1 MVPTASNRAGRVSTA
16 RSSFRTPRRMIADYR
31 LTVLGERWNRIW
43 ASPTGGRMFV
53 VSSLACI
60 LLLGGICPRFN
71 YAQEVPHLEPP
82 GVHASLFGNLEKKIT
97 ACDPTTDVQL
107 CVLNAIWETAD
118 VTADGMVNV
127 AEINRLFRIVAGGIG
142 YGDYVI
148 SYNDTKSN
156 RRDVPAAE
164 PPENNELDF
173 VIVASSVGAIATPAL
188 IANFDYNSDGM
199 LSRTEILGDTDFAN
213 LVSEVQKQRRRL
225 PNRIMEAFWRLRGGL
240 FGTTAR
246 ERDGQ
251 VATERRGEEEAQTDR
266 TKLAEFCAEVPQSAL
281 CRGAREG
288 QMRTERRGEEDA
300 RTDRT
305 KLVEF
310 CAEVPQSA
318 LCRDL

>member
-1 MVPTASNRAGRVSTA
+1 MGIAYERSDVCRIEFSLHPPARWDLPAFQLRAGSSASGTA
-16 RSSFRTPRRMIADYR
+16 RGPRET
-31 LTVLGERWNRIW
+31 LWQSGEKDH
-43 ASPTGGRMFV
+43 
-53 VSSLACI
+53 SL
-60 LLLGGICPRFN
+60 R
-71 YAQEVPHLEPP
+71 
-82 GVHASLFGNLEKKIT
+82 
-97 ACDPTTDVQL
+97 PTTDVQL

-118 VTADGMVNV
+118 VTADGMVSV

-148 SYNDTKSN
+148 SHNDTKSN

-305 KLVEF
+305 KLAEF